1 MVPHRLKLS
10 VDIYSQNMK
19 QQTMPFYYQGQ
30 LKAIAIVDRTSIF
43 GRPKHALQF
52 QVGYSIGL
60 RLIIDWQFF
69 DIVY

>member
-19 QQTMPFYYQGQ
+19 QQTMPFFYQGQ

-43 GRPKHALQF
+43 GRPKHAPQF
-52 QVGYSIGL
+52 QVGIRDYSSPKL
-60 RLIIDWQFF
+60 VPSPKF
-69 DIVY
+69 